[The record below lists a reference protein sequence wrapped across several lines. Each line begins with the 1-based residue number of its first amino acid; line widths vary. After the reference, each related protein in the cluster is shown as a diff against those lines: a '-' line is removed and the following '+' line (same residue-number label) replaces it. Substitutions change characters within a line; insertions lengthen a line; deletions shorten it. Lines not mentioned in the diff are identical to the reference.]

1 MLLKATYQHGAGM
14 LVVDFRD
21 GVGDGNAAGVGGAG
35 FRDLGKALD
44 EPRSGLA
51 GGDGSLKKQGVIEL
65 SHKVREVFEELRGF
79 GIVADGFVRV
89 DPGKVGGGLSR
100 GWYGV

>member
-35 FRDLGKALD
+35 FRDLDEALD

-51 GGDGSLKKQGVIEL
+51 GGDGSLEEQGVIEL
-65 SHKVREVFEELRGF
+65 SHKMGEVFEELRGF

-89 DPGKVGGGLSR
+89 DPGEVGGGLSR
-100 GWYGV
+100 GWDGM